1 MATTARLKKT
11 PECFAQLAQGLKK
24 VELHW
29 DSRRYESDGAV
40 GVPLSYHGQPL
51 LLCFPPQQRHR
62 RSEDFSMALA
72 VAEPEDTGGDLVRS
86 LRGLDRTIKAFV
98 DGTPELAARAAQGGP
113 SMQFKGLL
121 RGEPDAPH
129 VVLHWARGE
138 ATLTTKHGALLEA
151 EELVRGEAEP
161 TAVVEVRAVA
171 ARLTVSRDGEAKVQ
185 CRATEIR
192 RIRLWPTPANG
203 EGGARRRMHSTSS
216 AWGAFFANR
225 PGKRASVVK
234 TPAADAG
241 VADARGGCCRG
252 GLWPEERRPP
262 PAPPAQPLRSPYG
275 GPPGYTLRA
284 LLRGCCVCHD
294 ENGYT

>member
-29 DSRRYESDGAV
+29 GSRRYDSDGAV

-51 LLCFPPQQRHR
+51 LLCFPPQRVLVPPQQRHR

-72 VAEPEDTGGDLVRS
+72 VAEPEDTSGDLVRS

-138 ATLTTKHGALLEA
+138 ATLTTKHGTLLEA

-161 TAVVEVRAVA
+161 TAVVEVRAVVKL
-171 ARLTVSRDGEAKVQ
+171 LTVSRDGEAKVH

-192 RIRLWPTPANG
+192 RIRL
-203 EGGARRRMHSTSS
+203 
-216 AWGAFFANR
+216 
-225 PGKRASVVK
+225 
-234 TPAADAG
+234 
-241 VADARGGCCRG
+241 
-252 GLWPEERRPP
+252 
-262 PAPPAQPLRSPYG
+262 
-275 GPPGYTLRA
+275 
-284 LLRGCCVCHD
+284 
-294 ENGYT
+294 